1 MRGIA
6 MPMHQ
11 EIDALIAERESA
23 LRSIQD
29 ELAALR
35 KVRIM
40 LASGNGTAHPQDKL
54 PREGSAIRVALD
66 ALKAAGR
73 PMTTAELYGV
83 IQQAGID
90 MTQESFF
97 SGLYRAK
104 NEGRWLKRTGRG
116 EFGLLE
122 WQ

>member
-1 MRGIA
+1 
-6 MPMHQ
+6 MPTYQ

-35 KVRIM
+35 KVRVM
-40 LASGNGTAHPQDKL
+40 LASKNGDASVHEKL

-66 ALKAAGR
+66 AIKTAGR
-73 PMTTAELYGV
+73 PMTTGELYEA
-83 IQQAGID
+83 IQRAGIE
-90 MTQESFF
+90 MTKESFF

-104 NEGRWLKRTGRG
+104 NEKRWFKRTGRG
-116 EFGLLE
+116 EFGLLGRD
-122 WQ
+122 